1 MPQISAF
8 LARNI
13 VAIFFVYGLAFFSM
27 GLAVMLESRRA
38 SELPIARAMGL
49 LAGFGLLHGVHEW
62 IEMSEI
68 MASQTA
74 CWTPIFWLLGAGRL
88 FILALSFLFLFAYG
102 VRLILPEEHWPWRV
116 LGFTAGVA
124 VLWVGASLAA
134 GWALKLSEAE
144 WVKTA
149 DVLSR
154 YLLAVPGAILASWA
168 LVLQQRALQAE
179 GMPAFGRDLLWS
191 AGAFFLYGALGQV
204 FTRPSP
210 IFPSTILNS
219 ELFLRVFGVPVQL
232 FRAIMAT
239 IIALFII
246 HALRAFELESRQR
259 LAAANAAR
267 LAAQQQALEEQ
278 RRRQEE
284 IAALNLELQAAA
296 RELSVLYDLSRIL
309 SSTLD
314 LDTLLK
320 EAVRRIVEAL
330 DSVSAAAIWLRDEVT
345 GELNV
350 MAHYGRRPSAGVSS
364 AESQPWTAPAHRP
377 QTDKLPKG
385 GELFTVARIMPFE
398 RARRVVQ
405 AAAKAGHAMGWYPD
419 DSIAPILGEKLA
431 EGQEPGAQPRL
442 VGVPL
447 VSKGR
452 TIGGLVLGASQE
464 QVGFSPDDLPLI
476 GAMALPI
483 TMAVENATLYREV
496 KSREAVRGELLHR
509 IVSAQESE
517 RQRIA
522 RELHDETGQ
531 TLTAL
536 ALGLKAA
543 RENLEQNPRLAAEQ
557 LDELRMQTSQALD
570 ALRRMVLDLRP
581 SQLDDLGLPAALRW
595 YVEDYRTRVPL
606 QVDMEVQGTPRRLKP
621 DVESVLFRIAQEALT
636 NVAKHAAASH
646 VKVEL
651 EFRDAS
657 VSLAVSDDG
666 VGFNPANVLK
676 PQARRK
682 AWGLLG
688 MQERAELVGGQC
700 QIVSRPGHGTWIC
713 VEVPLAEEVVDDQED
728 QAAVGR

>member
-1 MPQISAF
+1 MAQISAF

-74 CWTPIFWLLGAGRL
+74 CWTPIWLLGAGRL
-88 FILALSFLFLFAYG
+88 VILALSFLFLFAYG
-102 VRLILPEEHWPWRV
+102 TRLILPEKYWPWRV
-116 LGFTAGVA
+116 LGLTAGVA
-124 VLWVGASLAA
+124 VLWIGASLAA

-168 LVLQQRALQAE
+168 LVLQQRALKEE

-210 IFPSTILNS
+210 IFPSTLLNS
-219 ELFLRVFGVPVQL
+219 ELFLRVFGIPVQL
-232 FRAIMAT
+232 FRAMMAT

-246 HALRAFELESRQR
+246 HALRAFELESQQR

-284 IAALNLELQAAA
+284 IAALNLELQVAA

-320 EAVRRIVEAL
+320 EAVRRIVETL

-345 GELNV
+345 GELDV
-350 MAHYGRRPSAGVSS
+350 MAHYGRRPSAASS
-364 AESQPWTAPAHRP
+364 AESQPRDAPDQRL

-385 GELFTVARIMPFE
+385 GELFAVARIMPFE

-405 AAAKAGHAMGWYPD
+405 AATKAGHAMGWYPD
-419 DSIAPILGEKLA
+419 DSIAPILGEKLT
-431 EGQEPGAQPRL
+431 EGQKPGARPRL

-452 TIGGLVLGASQE
+452 TIGGLALGASQE

-483 TMAVENATLYREV
+483 TMAIENATLYREV

-531 TLTAL
+531 MLTAL

-543 RENLEQNPRLAAEQ
+543 RENLERNPRLAAEQ
-557 LDELRMQTSQALD
+557 LDELRVQTSQALD

-636 NVAKHAAASH
+636 NVAKHAEASH
-646 VKVEL
+646 ARVEL
-651 EFRDAS
+651 DFRDGS
-657 VSLAVSDDG
+657 VSLTVSDDG

-700 QIVSRPGHGTWIC
+700 QIVSHPGHGTRIR
-713 VEVPLAEEVVDDQED
+713 VEVPLAEEVVNDQED
-728 QAAVGR
+728 PAAVGR